1 MYREICQPCSSV
13 LKTGRH
19 AKVIRHEIMN
29 LKDNLKSIYIKQ
41 SKGLKH
47 IICSRSVELIY
58 YYYLL
63 LIYYEMRKHMSH
75 NRSVTFINC
84 CTVIFSNLLWS
95 RTVLL
100 LLLAETNCIS
110 RCISSVT
117 TGKVFKVLLCF
128 FQLRFVQVHYQ
139 CHPNAPNIHT

>member
-1 MYREICQPCSSV
+1 M
-13 LKTGRH
+13 
-19 AKVIRHEIMN
+19 IRHEIMN
-29 LKDNLKSIYIKQ
+29 LKDNLKNIYITQ

-75 NRSVTFINC
+75 SRSVTFINC

-117 TGKVFKVLLCF
+117 SGFSDFRLQSLNSCSVSFNSVSYRCPTNVIPTP
-128 FQLRFVQVHYQ
+128 Q
-139 CHPNAPNIHT
+139 T